1 MTKEASLGDIISVRT
16 ESAEPLSFYRAMGLE
31 VNLRDHVIVETDR
44 GVEYGQVVGFTDDS
58 NPEWWSSLF
67 VHYKDCDGRGQNSS
81 NELNIDKRVQCF

>member
-44 GVEYGQVVGFTDDS
+44 GVEL
-58 NPEWWSSLF
+58 SLI
-67 VHYKDCDGRGQNSS
+67 H
-81 NELNIDKRVQCF
+81 I